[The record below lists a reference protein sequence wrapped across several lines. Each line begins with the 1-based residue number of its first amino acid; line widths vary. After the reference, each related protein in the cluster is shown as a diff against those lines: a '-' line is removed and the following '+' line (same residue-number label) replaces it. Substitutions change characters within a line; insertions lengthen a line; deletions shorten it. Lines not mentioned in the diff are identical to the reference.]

1 MKPQTKLAIAE
12 LDDMTIDQVC
22 AKYEEVFDE
31 ECRSR
36 NRMYLVRRI
45 AWRLQVNDEG
55 GLSVEA
61 RQRAKHLAM
70 NADVRVTTPNP
81 DAIKKYRRVP
91 PKDDGYA
98 DWDPRLPPPSNYI
111 ERVHKGR
118 TIRVLV
124 LTDGF
129 EFEGKRYRSLTA
141 IAKEVTGCSYN
152 GFVFF
157 RLGRKPE

>member
-1 MKPQTKLAIAE
+1 MKPETQLAIAE
-12 LDDMTIDQVC
+12 LDGLSVDALR

-36 NRMYLVRRI
+36 HRRYLLRRI

-55 GLSVEA
+55 GLSPQA
-61 RQRAKHLAM
+61 RQRAKQLAM
-70 NADVRVTTPNP
+70 NADVRVTAPSP
-81 DAIKKYRRVP
+81 AALKKYQRVP
-91 PKDDGYA
+91 PHEDGFA
-98 DWDPRLPPPSNYI
+98 DWDPRLPPPGNYI
-111 ERVHKGR
+111 ERVHRGR

-129 EFEGKRYRSLTA
+129 EFEGRRYRSLTA
-141 IAKEVTGCSYN
+141 IAKEVTGSSYN

-157 RLGRKPE
+157 RLGRKPQ

>member
-1 MKPQTKLAIAE
+1 MKPETGLEIAA
-12 LDDMTIDQVC
+12 LHDMTIDQLI
-22 AKYEEVFDE
+22 AKYEDVFDE

-36 NRMYLVRRI
+36 HRRYLLRRI

-61 RQRAKHLAM
+61 RQRAKQLAM
-70 NADVRVTTPNP
+70 NADVRVTAPKPEALKTL
-81 DAIKKYRRVP
+81 RRVP
-91 PKDDGYA
+91 PQEDGYT
-98 DWDPRLPPPSNYI
+98 DWDPRLPPPGNYV
-111 ERVHKGR
+111 ERLHKGR
-118 TIRVLV
+118 MVRVLV

-129 EFEGKRYRSLTA
+129 EFEGKRFRSLTA
-141 IAKEVTGCSYN
+141 IAKEVSGCSYN